1 MNILYLD
8 CPMGI
13 SGDMFLAAL
22 IDMGVDFKK
31 ILKELERLGVGPI
44 DVRIKKEVRHS
55 ITGTTFRVRTK
66 DEKHHRTF
74 KDIKKIIEKSGLEK
88 SVKDLSV
95 KIFSI
100 IADAEGKIHGIGAD
114 DVHFHEVGA
123 MDSIIDIVGASI
135 AVKSLKI
142 DKVVS
147 SPIALGSGWTDT
159 MHGRLPIPAP
169 ATLEI
174 LKGIPVSS
182 SGIPFE
188 LTTPTG
194 AAIVKALATG
204 FGPMPFM
211 TIEKTGYGAGK
222 KDFIEAAN
230 VLRAIQGAV
239 EAHHAS
245 PTTHDGLLMLEANI
259 DDMSPQTAGYLMER
273 LFEEGALDVYFTPV
287 VMKKSRPGILLSALG
302 PFDRRDA
309 LLSTIFAESTTIGV
323 RLYPIERVCLER
335 KIIKVK
341 TRYGLVRVKVSMR
354 DNKAV
359 NIQPEYEDIRA
370 AARRHNAPLKK
381 VMDEAR
387 IRASAVKPISD

>member
-31 ILKELERLGVGPI
+31 ILKELEKLGVGPI

-74 KDIKKIIEKSGLEK
+74 KDIRKIIEKSGLEK
-88 SVKDLSV
+88 GVKDLSV
-95 KIFSI
+95 RIFSI
-100 IADAEGKIHGIGAD
+100 IAEAEGKIHGIGAD

-135 AVKSLKI
+135 AVKSLKL

-174 LKGIPVSS
+174 LKGVPVSS

-204 FGPMPFM
+204 FGPMPSM

-222 KDFIEAAN
+222 KDFREAAN
-230 VLRAIQGAV
+230 VLRAIKGTV
-239 EAHHAS
+239 EATADKEAE
-245 PTTHDGLLMLEANI
+245 PLLMFEANI

-273 LFEEGALDVYFTPV
+273 LFDEGALDVYFTPV
-287 VMKKSRPGILLSALG
+287 VMKKSRPGILLSALA
-302 PFDRRDA
+302 PFDQMDA

-341 TRYGLVRVKVSMR
+341 TRYGPIRVKVSMR
-354 DNKAV
+354 DDKAV
-359 NIQPEYEDIRA
+359 NIQPEYEDLRA
-370 AARRHNAPLKK
+370 AAIRHNAPLKK

-387 IRASAVKPISD
+387 SRASAVKLISD

>member
-1 MNILYLD
+1 
-8 CPMGI
+8 
-13 SGDMFLAAL
+13 
-22 IDMGVDFKK
+22 
-31 ILKELERLGVGPI
+31 
-44 DVRIKKEVRHS
+44 
-55 ITGTTFRVRTK
+55 
-66 DEKHHRTF
+66 
-74 KDIKKIIEKSGLEK
+74 
-88 SVKDLSV
+88 
-95 KIFSI
+95 
-100 IADAEGKIHGIGAD
+100 
-114 DVHFHEVGA
+114 
-123 MDSIIDIVGASI
+123 
-135 AVKSLKI
+135 
-142 DKVVS
+142 
-147 SPIALGSGWTDT
+147 

-182 SGIPFE
+182 SGVPFE

-204 FGPMPFM
+204 FGPMPSM

-222 KDFIEAAN
+222 KDFREAAN
-230 VLRAIQGAV
+230 VLRAIKGAIEKTGDK
-239 EAHHAS
+239 EAEA
-245 PTTHDGLLMLEANI
+245 LLMLEANI

-302 PFDRRDA
+302 PFNRRDA

-323 RLYPIERVCLER
+323 RLYPIDRVCLER

-387 IRASAVKPISD
+387 SRASAVKSISD

>member
-31 ILKELERLGVGPI
+31 ILKELKKLGVGPI

-88 SVKDLSV
+88 GVKDLSV

-100 IADAEGKIHGIGAD
+100 IAEAKGKIHGIGAG

-135 AVKSLKI
+135 AIKSLKL
-142 DKVVS
+142 DKVIS

-182 SGIPFE
+182 SGVPFE

-204 FGPMPFM
+204 FGPMPSM

-222 KDFIEAAN
+222 KDFREAAN
-230 VLRAIQGAV
+230 VLRAIKGAIEKTGDK
-239 EAHHAS
+239 EAEA
-245 PTTHDGLLMLEANI
+245 LLMLEANI

-359 NIQPEYEDIRA
+359 NIQPEYEDLRA
-370 AARRHNAPLKK
+370 AARRHNQPLKK

-387 IRASAVKPISD
+387 SRASAVKPISD